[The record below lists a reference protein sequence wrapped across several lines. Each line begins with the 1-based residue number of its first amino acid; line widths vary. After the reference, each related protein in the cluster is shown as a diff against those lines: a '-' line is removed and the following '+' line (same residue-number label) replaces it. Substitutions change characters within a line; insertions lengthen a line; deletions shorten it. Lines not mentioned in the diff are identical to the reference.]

1 MLLIKNIK
9 ELVGILSEET
19 LLLKGKEMSS
29 LNRIKNAFLIIK
41 DDKIFDFGKME
52 NYNKAN
58 YKITEEIDA
67 NDKIVM
73 PSFCDS
79 HTHLVY
85 AGSRE
90 IEYSDKI
97 RGLSYEEIAK
107 RGGGILNSSKLLNET
122 SEDELYRQSKL
133 RLDEIISLGTGAVEV
148 KSGYG
153 LNTQNELKMLRVI
166 KRLKEN
172 SDIIIKS
179 NFLAAHAFPLE
190 YKNNPD
196 EYVDLII
203 NEMLPLVATEELAD
217 YIDVFCDKGFFT
229 PTQTERILMA
239 GIKYGLR
246 PKIHANELALSG
258 GIQVGV
264 KYNALS
270 VDHIEYTGDEEIEI
284 LKNSETMPTILAGAA
299 FFLNM
304 PYAPARKMIDAG
316 LPVAFASDYNP

>member
-153 LNTQNELKMLRVI
+153 LNTQNELKLLRVI

-179 NFLAAHAFPLE
+179 NFLAAHAF
-190 YKNNPD
+190 
-196 EYVDLII
+196 
-203 NEMLPLVATEELAD
+203 
-217 YIDVFCDKGFFT
+217 
-229 PTQTERILMA
+229 R
-239 GIKYGLR
+239 
-246 PKIHANELALSG
+246 
-258 GIQVGV
+258 
-264 KYNALS
+264 
-270 VDHIEYTGDEEIEI
+270 
-284 LKNSETMPTILAGAA
+284 
-299 FFLNM
+299 
-304 PYAPARKMIDAG
+304 
-316 LPVAFASDYNP
+316 